1 MQSPEREVSLLTA
14 KGERL
19 LNLSYYKDRVVVDIR
34 RRLAGHDWVP
44 YAEMPFT
51 IHEWN
56 RFARAICEYDIELEL
71 FLENQDEIPGDG

>member
-1 MQSPEREVSLLTA
+1 
-14 KGERL
+14 
-19 LNLSYYKDRVVVDIR
+19 
-34 RRLAGHDWVP
+34 LAGHDWVP
-44 YAEMPFT
+44 YAELPFA